1 MKRTVFF
8 SLAML
13 LALACYGE
21 PTFDGSS
28 GAAASKSVEA
38 MKADMTDAERERLD
52 AGIQVVSTYVVHLM
66 IMATLMG
73 EREAAEAGVLWM
85 ALGER
90 TAAGIHDLAEL
101 VCHRMSHPDYL
112 VTDVACEHMHEA
124 AASVGRSH

>member
-1 MKRTVFF
+1 MKQTVFF
-8 SLAML
+8 LFAML
-13 LALACYGE
+13 LTMAGYGE

-28 GAAASKSVEA
+28 GAAASKSIEA

-52 AGIQVVSTYVVHLM
+52 AAIRVVHTHVVHLM

-73 EREAAEAGVLWM
+73 EREVAEAGVLWL

-90 TAAGIHDLAEL
+90 KAAGIHDLAEL

-112 VTDVACEHMHEA
+112 VTDVACERMHEA
-124 AASVGRSH
+124 ASDAVGSH